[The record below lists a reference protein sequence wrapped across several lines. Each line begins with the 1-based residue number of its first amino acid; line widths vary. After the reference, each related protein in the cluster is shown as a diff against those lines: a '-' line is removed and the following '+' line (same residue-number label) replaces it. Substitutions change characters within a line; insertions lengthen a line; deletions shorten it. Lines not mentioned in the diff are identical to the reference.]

1 MKNSSNEVSP
11 YIAVSQIPDANRDL
25 LKNLNEEEADALPPN
40 SLFTAQNGQWYFKK
54 RSFKLGFFIANYTD
68 GTSHSA
74 LLKAIEMQDGKII
87 EETEKYLVAEFPGRA
102 GNPKLV
108 IDNTYGWCWGR

>member
-1 MKNSSNEVSP
+1 MP
-11 YIAVSQIPDANRDL
+11 YNPDDYRPAL
-25 LKNLNEEEADALPPN
+25 SWEIKSYTSAGILLNEEEADALPPN

>member
-1 MKNSSNEVSP
+1 MSYN
-11 YIAVSQIPDANRDL
+11 PDDYRPALSWEIKGYTPEGFL
-25 LKNLNEEEADALPPN
+25 LTEEEADALPPN

-54 RSFKLGFFIANYTD
+54 RNFKVGFFIANY
-68 GTSHSA
+68 GSREA
-74 LLKAIEMQDGKII
+74 LLEAIKMQSGTVI
-87 EETEKYLVAEFPGRA
+87 ETTEKYLVAEFPGRA